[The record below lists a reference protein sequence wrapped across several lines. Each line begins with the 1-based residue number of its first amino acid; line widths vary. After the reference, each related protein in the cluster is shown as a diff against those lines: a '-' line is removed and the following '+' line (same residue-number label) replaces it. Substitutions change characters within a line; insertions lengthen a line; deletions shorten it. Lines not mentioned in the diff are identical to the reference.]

1 MRCFT
6 CANCSWNSLTSSNN
20 PSSLILDVLSGQSLT
35 CRFRILQYWFSGSPS
50 LAHRFVN
57 FAFSLT
63 QYSTRQVCH
72 FPKYCRCQ
80 FQDLGQFRTWHFEV
94 SGVQICRGL
103 RQIKNYDPRAGP
115 SSVRPVGYPRRKCQ
129 MYMLINQSEF
139 RLCVEVGDHGAP
151 FASVKCLHTALC
163 HTHFR
168 HLAHVASPTLS
179 SSSSA
184 SFSIHLALQH

>member
-63 QYSTRQVCH
+63 QYSTIKPSVSATMAYSSLYVSMISFLNLLVLSGCLT
-72 FPKYCRCQ
+72 RC
-80 FQDLGQFRTWHFEV
+80 LV
-94 SGVQICRGL
+94 SLVMLNIL
-103 RQIKNYDPRAGP
+103 
-115 SSVRPVGYPRRKCQ
+115 SV
-129 MYMLINQSEF
+129 
-139 RLCVEVGDHGAP
+139 A
-151 FASVKCLHTALC
+151 KCLDSLLHVIRFTFVFRDIVLV
-163 HTHFR
+163 HFFCLFKFLM
-168 HLAHVASPTLS
+168 LAFVGIVA
-179 SSSSA
+179 
-184 SFSIHLALQH
+184 